1 MNNHQTDS
9 NPDWIGAM
17 ARIMNANLAD
27 FHVPVNAGIGGID
40 VSAIDLPVPQLDSLG
55 AQYRSASP
63 EPEQP

>member
-1 MNNHQTDS
+1 
-9 NPDWIGAM
+9 M